1 MHAWLAGL
9 WIVVLLQCHMGKQ
22 LGVGPAACV
31 QARQTSPR
39 ACPPACQPACSGMPD
54 MFDMLQSPTFCSQ
67 VGYGVLEIAVVHL
80 FPELKSLFRTLQH
93 GGLG

>member
-1 MHAWLAGL
+1 ML
-9 WIVVLLQCHMGKQ
+9 
-22 LGVGPAACV
+22 PA
-31 QARQTSPR
+31 R
-39 ACPPACQPACSGMPD
+39 SGMQD
-54 MFDMLQSPTFCSQ
+54 LFDMLQSPTFCSQ

>member
-1 MHAWLAGL
+1 MLPPTL
-9 WIVVLLQCHMGKQ
+9 PLL
-22 LGVGPAACV
+22 PA
-31 QARQTSPR
+31 R
-39 ACPPACQPACSGMPD
+39 SGMQD
-54 MFDMLQSPTFCSQ
+54 LFDMLQSPTFCSQ